1 MAIYNGGLSIK
12 NVSVVGENTG
22 NSAITSISP
31 DGNVLTVN
39 KATDLT
45 VKGKLYIG
53 GTSAYIAYNSTTESL
68 DFVFT

>member
-45 VKGKLYIG
+45 VKGKLYIS
-53 GTSAYIAYNSTTESL
+53 GTSAYISYNNSTGALE
-68 DFVFT
+68 FNC